1 MSGEDQVV
9 RPRHV
14 LCVLGSGLAPMVVQN
29 VVAEVGGP
37 GFSVDPEY
45 SSVAHDPRMPEAFRA
60 CLATATFTGT
70 DWESLSAHDS
80 VAYVLS
86 PPMTPAT
93 SLDLSRRM
101 LAVTAALLRSGATAV
116 KNESSG
122 LTHGRDRWL
131 RLADNAATAPG
142 PAHLAD
148 ALYHAWVKRPIST
161 GELLFSCGM
170 HLLAA
175 PDVEVE
181 SSGEPDS
188 LEDRVAL
195 IDGLA
200 IYLLTERRA
209 REIQEGEGFRLAPD
223 APRWVLRKRPC
234 HRYDDDDFF
243 FNPHGY
249 WRLTPAESPC
259 LAE

>member
-1 MSGEDQVV
+1 M
-9 RPRHV
+9 RPRQV
-14 LCVLGSGLAPMVVQN
+14 LCVLGSGLAPEVVHN
-29 VVAEVGGP
+29 VVAEVGGR

-45 SSVAHDPRMPEAFRA
+45 AHPAHDPRMDAAFRA
-60 CLATATFTGT
+60 CLANATFTDT
-70 DWESLSAHDS
+70 DWEAVSAHDS

-93 SLDLSRRM
+93 SFDLSQRM
-101 LAVTAALLRSGATAV
+101 LAVTATLLRSGATAV
-116 KNESSG
+116 KSESSG

-131 RLADNAATAPG
+131 RLADDAAAAPG
-142 PAHLAD
+142 PVTLAD

-161 GELLFSCGM
+161 GALLFSCGM

-175 PDVEVE
+175 PDVEVAAG
-181 SSGEPDS
+181 SPAEPNLLD
-188 LEDRVAL
+188 DRVAL

-200 IYLLTERRA
+200 SYLLTERRA
-209 REIQEGEGFRLAPD
+209 REIQDGEGFRLAPGT
-223 APRWVLRKRPC
+223 PRWVLRKRPC

-243 FNPHGY
+243 FNPQGY